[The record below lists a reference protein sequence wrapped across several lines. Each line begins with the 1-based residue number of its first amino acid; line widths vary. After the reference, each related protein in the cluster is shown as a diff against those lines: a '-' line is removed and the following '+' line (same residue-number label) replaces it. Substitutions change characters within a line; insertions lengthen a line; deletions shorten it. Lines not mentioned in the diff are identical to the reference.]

1 MSIVSYEPK
10 VSDFLYLS
18 KKEKILPK
26 ALTRL
31 KTVSISTKDIISV
44 NDSESLCDIDLL
56 IDVPLDKYRY
66 VGILGAVFTGE
77 WLVPD
82 FVKGGVTISVIDKR
96 LLNSKECVIGTYRAA
111 AKSKRFQFKLV
122 PNYFVTT
129 ADAKRKPWQVHVRIQ
144 DVKIEAGWQ
153 PLALEAVSV
162 AMLANNVI
170 MKGLREKVVAISDPD
185 VEGFEGVVDEFVDSV
200 AAFKAVDNFRK
211 KKRKIGD
218 KDVVSKNKY
227 RPERYAGPNSLY
239 LKEDNVLQHH
249 EPESVPVLRNGV
261 GGAHTNA

>member
-1 MSIVSYEPK
+1 
-10 VSDFLYLS
+10 
-18 KKEKILPK
+18 
-26 ALTRL
+26 
-31 KTVSISTKDIISV
+31 
-44 NDSESLCDIDLL
+44 
-56 IDVPLDKYRY
+56 
-66 VGILGAVFTGE
+66 
-77 WLVPD
+77 
-82 FVKGGVTISVIDKR
+82 
-96 LLNSKECVIGTYRAA
+96 
-111 AKSKRFQFKLV
+111 
-122 PNYFVTT
+122 
-129 ADAKRKPWQVHVRIQ
+129 
-144 DVKIEAGWQ
+144 
-153 PLALEAVSV
+153 
-162 AMLANNVI
+162 

-239 LKEDNVLQHH
+239 LKEENVLQHH